1 MRVGPP
7 AASVAAV
14 VLLATACAQ
23 APATPI
29 REEARR
35 NVAAISGDVSGLKY
49 ADTSRLGARGSGEG
63 AQLGAQQGA
72 SLLPGAGGL
81 LGLAVLGLGAIVGS
95 VKGASEA
102 QRADVVDQTRVFLRT
117 AIEETDFTELLL
129 AMGLRSFSM
138 HPSQI
143 PSVKQRVLRADSQRL
158 AAALPKVLESDDP
171 QATADRELA
180 AARSG
185 APSMAVH

>member
-1 MRVGPP
+1 MAGAQQMRVGLP
-7 AASVAAV
+7 AAGVAAV

-23 APATPI
+23 APVTPI

-81 LGLAVLGLGAIVGS
+81 LGLAVLGLAPS
-95 VKGASEA
+95 SAAS
-102 QRADVVDQTRVFLRT
+102 RARAKPSAPMSSTRPASSCAPRSRT
-117 AIEETDFTELLL
+117 PTSPNCCAP
-129 AMGLRSFSM
+129 AWPR
-138 HPSQI
+138 P
-143 PSVKQRVLRADSQRL
+143 R
-158 AAALPKVLESDDP
+158 P
-171 QATADRELA
+171 QA
-180 AARSG
+180 RSRS
-185 APSMAVH
+185 SM